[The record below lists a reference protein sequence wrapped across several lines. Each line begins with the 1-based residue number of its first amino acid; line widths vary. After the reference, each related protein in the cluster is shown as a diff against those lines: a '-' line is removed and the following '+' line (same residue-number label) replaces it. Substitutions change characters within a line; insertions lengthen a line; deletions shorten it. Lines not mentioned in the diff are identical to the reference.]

1 MWLHCA
7 MPDRDLPED
16 LVLPLATGEPW
27 WYWTGGRPAVDF
39 VNTFRERWRR
49 GVETLVTPRDLANWL
64 VHAGVM
70 DADAPAPVTR
80 AVLTQA
86 RDLREAIDALS
97 VAVIEGRPA
106 PAAAITLVDDWLV
119 FAGARPQLVGGTGGV
134 PLLTERAA
142 ADSPRRALG
151 MVALDAAAMLGTAE
165 QRDRIRICASE
176 TCSGRFFDR
185 SPAGVR
191 RWCSMRTCGN
201 EAKVRRHR
209 QRQRAT
215 TSTTQTTGARQ

>member
-1 MWLHCA
+1 MH
-7 MPDRDLPED
+7 DRDLPED
-16 LVLPLATGEPW
+16 LVLPLVTGEPW

-39 VNTFRERWRR
+39 VNTLRERWRR

-64 VHAGVM
+64 VRAGVM

-80 AVLTQA
+80 TVLAQA

-106 PAAAITLVDDWLV
+106 PAEAITLVDDWLV
-119 FAGARPQLVGGTGGV
+119 FAGARPQLVAGPGAV

-151 MVALDAAAMLGTAE
+151 MVALDAAAMLGTAQ

-176 TCSGRFFDR
+176 TCSGRFYDR

-209 QRQRAT
+209 ARARAT
-215 TSTTQTTGARQ
+215 SSTTQTTGARQ